1 MELALIIIVALG
13 MGVGFVLLW
22 RAIRTKQP
30 DHGNDQSFLL
40 LSQRMD
46 SLMQEIN
53 SQLERSRQSSERSVQ
68 NVFSQVQSFTKGMTE
83 LRETV
88 HQVKESV
95 KDVSSFQEMFRSPKL
110 RGTWGELTLEAILKE
125 YFPRSGYQTQHAFS
139 SGEIVDAVLKLPND
153 LLLPIDSKF
162 SWENFKKMTES
173 ESETGRTTFRK
184 LFVSDIKKRIDEIAS
199 KYILP
204 SEDTIDMALMY
215 MPAESIY
222 YEVIQNVKDDDI
234 SEYAR
239 KRKVY
244 IVSPNTLYITLSA
257 VIHWFK
263 DVQLQ
268 KQTRNIMKRLE
279 VVIKDATTLASDFQK
294 LGGHLSDAHSAY
306 DRTDK
311 RLGLLVERTQ
321 KVISAEQED
330 QKELL
335 APKRERVLTDESDA

>member
-1 MELALIIIVALG
+1 MLDTALLIAILVGVLIAVVFAL
-13 MGVGFVLLW
+13 
-22 RAIRTKQP
+22 RASKKPRSGESDP
-30 DHGNDQSFLL
+30 SFLI

-53 SQLERSRQSSERSVQ
+53 NQLERSRQSSERSVQ

-88 HQVKESV
+88 HQVRDSV

-110 RGTWGELTLEAILKE
+110 RGTWGELTLESILKE
-125 YFPRSGYQTQHAFS
+125 YFPRGGYQTQFS
-139 SGEIVDAVLKLPND
+139 FSNGEIVDAVLKLPND

-184 LFVSDIKKRIDEIAS
+184 LFLSDIKKRIDEIAT

-204 SEDTIDMALMY
+204 SENTVDMALMY

-222 YEVIQNVKDDDI
+222 YEVIQNLKDDDV

-263 DVQLQ
+263 DIQLQ
-268 KQTRNIMKRLE
+268 RQTRDIMKRLE
-279 VVIKDATTLASDFQK
+279 VVIKDAGTLASDFQK
-294 LGGHLSDAHSAY
+294 LGDHLSDASSAY
-306 DRTDK
+306 ERTDK
-311 RLGLLVERTQ
+311 RLGLLVDRTQ
-321 KVISAEQED
+321 KVIDASNED
-330 QKELL
+330 REALPVGTKKDRLL
-335 APKRERVLTDESDA
+335 

>member
-1 MELALIIIVALG
+1 MEIALFA
-13 MGVGFVLLW
+13 VLLV
-22 RAIRTKQP
+22 AIGIGFFVVLKTLKKPAEDTTK
-30 DHGNDQSFLL
+30 DQSFLM

-46 SLMQEIN
+46 SLTQEIN
-53 SQLERSRQSSERSVQ
+53 NQLERSRQASERSVQ

-125 YFPRSGYQTQHAFS
+125 YFPRGGYKIQHAFS
-139 SGEIVDAVLKLPND
+139 SGEIVDAALKLPND

-173 ESETGRTTFRK
+173 ESETGRATFRK
-184 LFVSDIKKRIDEIAS
+184 LFVSDIKKRIDEITS

-204 SEDTIDMALMY
+204 SEGTVDMALMY

-234 SEYAR
+234 AEYAR

-257 VIHWFK
+257 AIHWFK

-268 KQTRNIMKRLE
+268 KQTRDIMKRLE

-294 LGGHLSDAHSAY
+294 LGGYLSDAHSAY

-321 KVISAEQED
+321 KVIDASREQG
-330 QKELL
+330 ELL
-335 APKRERVLTDESDA
+335 PTKREVTHTDATDA